1 MKILWIEDFGGDA
14 PPFELAEG
22 IFKPLVDDFDW
33 DIDESISEQLP
44 NVFKN
49 KTIHEVKIVENYP
62 EFDQLG
68 RKVLDYDIVIIDF
81 NLDDGEF
88 NHNIKPEKY
97 LDDEKFHER
106 AGFYIFSYLITN
118 SFPFENIVFMTGEID
133 STLNDFLVQIKNMYI
148 PFEPHNFGKNR
159 DGYTGIRDYI
169 NQKASAPYITLR
181 RGIIEACKYLRK
193 QLSETTKD
201 WIIFNRTT
209 ESKLDRNY
217 ICDYLRK
224 LEEFFPLNPPDN
236 KKPFFFRFLKELSA
250 EWEMSEGKFIEYFQC
265 PEKIEYYFKKT
276 CQIQMKLLRN
286 WTSHYQLTDDLSEKE
301 VAFFFMLAMRAWFDL
316 KIDEI
321 QFYEKILAGIFTSGN
336 KFKLNEEIK
345 NQLAKSYQLLRKE
358 LGEYNPLGNEF
369 IDLIKTL
376 VRKSDNMDYLKNL
389 SRKLFY
395 QNFWHGLFP
404 ASLNVAPQREDK
416 DSVAMFVNFE
426 YKDIPENSFPH
437 FLGKLI
443 YDESF

>member
-22 IFKPLVDDFDW
+22 IFKSLAEDFDW
-33 DIDESISEQLP
+33 DIDESISEELP
-44 NVFKN
+44 KVFKN
-49 KTIHEVKIVENYP
+49 KTIHEVKVVENYP
-62 EFDQLG
+62 EFERLG
-68 RKVLDYDIVIIDF
+68 RKVLYYDVIIIDF
-81 NLDDGEF
+81 NLSEGEF
-88 NHNIKPEKY
+88 DHSIKPDKY
-97 LDDEKFHER
+97 QNDEKFHER

-118 SFPFENIVFMTGEID
+118 SFPLENIVFMTGEID
-133 STLNDFLVQIKNMYI
+133 STLQDFLAETKSMYL
-148 PFEPHNFGKNR
+148 PYEPNHFGKNK
-159 DGYTGIRDYI
+159 DGFEGIGEYLYD
-169 NQKASAPYITLR
+169 KANDNYLILR
-181 RGIIEACKYLRK
+181 RGIIEACQYFRK
-193 QLSETTKD
+193 QLSEPIED

-209 ESKLDRNY
+209 ESKLDRDY

-224 LEEFFPLNPPDN
+224 LEEFFPLNPSDN

-265 PEKIEYYFKKT
+265 PEKTEYYFKKT
-276 CQIQMKLLRN
+276 CQNQMKLLRN

-301 VAFFFMLAMRAWFDL
+301 VAFFFVLAMRAWFDL

-321 QFYEKILAGIFTSGN
+321 QFYEKIFGKIFTSGN

-376 VRKSDNMDYLKNL
+376 VKKSDNMDYLKNL
-389 SRKLFY
+389 SKKLFY

-404 ASLNVAPQREDK
+404 AKLKIKPPKSN
-416 DSVAMFVNFE
+416 DSVLMYIDFDYQDV
-426 YKDIPENSFPH
+426 PENSFPY